1 MSVKSIENSTLGLA
15 QINGADGTPSIT
27 ISPDGVVALI
37 SPNQATSSDSNAI
50 STIAYVNQSIA
61 DASVALDPNGSY
73 IWGGTYNIF
82 GNNMTFGIG
91 GSTLPTVL
99 PTNGTSSATGLEIG
113 NNASLRGETDLYN
126 FSNTGAGGFDFW
138 NLSATS
144 PNTNYAS
151 LNPNAGVPIFNLK
164 GTGAQYQI
172 NGTNI
177 LNNVIT
183 TATLANYALIDSQ
196 TFTGI
201 PKAPKAVLG
210 TNSTQLATCSFVAD
224 AIGTVGNFNPATA
237 YTWTSPY
244 QLYGNDQVLCVG
256 NSLMNTNK
264 PQVGLTSPEQ
274 GSQICNNTQIQGETD
289 FVNYS
294 GAGVGGFA
302 FQQMSSTNT
311 LTNLATMYRNGGACI
326 LNLPNASSQFQIG
339 GANILDGLTAKANI
353 NSPALTGIPTA
364 PTATAGTSTTQIAT
378 TQFVEDAIFSAGTFS
393 PDVSYTWAS
402 AYQRF
407 GNDQVLCVGNS
418 AMNTGKPVVGATSS
432 TQGTQICNATQ
443 TRGETDFVN
452 YSATGTGG
460 FCFQQ
465 MSSTNA
471 LNTMAT
477 MYRSGATTTFNLPNA
492 SSQFQVNGVNIAR
505 QTTSATVNATAIAT
519 TTLTFP
525 SGVFSSTSSA
535 GNPFKLSAST
545 INGMTTVYVFP
556 NGGVTDNTNITLSN
570 ITFTPNGGGATSGS
584 ICPLQAL
591 NTIPAPI
598 NNNIVFNVNFY
609 SNATGVPVLL
619 KAYGALIASPLAPT
633 SYNICIVAYQNIPLG
648 TTYGFDPF
656 SFTYASS

>member
-27 ISPDGVVALI
+27 ISSDGVVALV
-37 SPNQATSSDSNAI
+37 SPAQSTSSDSNAI

-201 PKAPKAVLG
+201 PKAPKAIAG
-210 TNSTQLATCSFVAD
+210 TNSTQLATCSFVAE
-224 AIGTVGNFNPATA
+224 AVGAVGNFNPATA

-326 LNLPNASSQFQIG
+326 LNLPNPSSQFQIG
-339 GANILDGLTAKANI
+339 GANILDGLTAKAPI
-353 NSPALTGIPTA
+353 NSPAFTGVPTA

-378 TQFVEDAIFSAGTFS
+378 TQFVEDAITASGTFS
-393 PDVSYTWAS
+393 QDVSYTWGS

-407 GNDQVLCVGNS
+407 GNDQVICIGS
-418 AMNTGKPVVGATSS
+418 STMNTTKPVVGGTSAQ
-432 TQGTQICNATQ
+432 QGTQICNATQ

-465 MSSTNA
+465 MSSTQV

-477 MYRSGATTTFNLPNA
+477 MYRSGATTTLNLPNA

-505 QTTSATVNATAIAT
+505 QTTPTSISATAIST
-519 TTLTFP
+519 TTITFP
-525 SGVFSSTSSA
+525 AGVFSSTSSA
-535 GNPFKLSAST
+535 GNPFKLNATT

-556 NGGVTDNTNITLSN
+556 NGGVTDTTSITLSN

-584 ICPLQAL
+584 ICPIQAL
-591 NTIPAPI
+591 NTIPAPT
-598 NNNIVFNVNFY
+598 NNNIVFNVNMY
-609 SNATGVPVLL
+609 SNATATPTLIKG
-619 KAYGALIASPLAPT
+619 YGALVASPLSPA
-633 SYNICIVAYQNIPLG
+633 SYNICFVANQNIPLG
-648 TTYGFDPF
+648 TTYSFDPF
-656 SFTYASS
+656 SFSYC